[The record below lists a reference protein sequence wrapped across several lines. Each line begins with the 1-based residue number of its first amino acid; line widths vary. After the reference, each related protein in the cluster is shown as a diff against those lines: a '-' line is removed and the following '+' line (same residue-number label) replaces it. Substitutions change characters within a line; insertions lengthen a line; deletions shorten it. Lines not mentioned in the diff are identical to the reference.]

1 MKKSYTVLLLAML
14 LTGCAAVNHNTVVE
28 EITES
33 SVIQTYEETSRKTKE
48 TAEPAPEETEDFSV
62 EAEPETEKPS
72 ETETETE
79 KTEAEETIEETEALS
94 ETTTEPVVVQPTT
107 ALLQTESE
115 TVPTEIVP
123 ETTPLQIT
131 EAGPVAPSEEV
142 VLSSKQK
149 VTLPDGYNQSDPHN
163 YYIYADA
170 ATFYEGD
177 VGTRYCLALDTFDK
191 FSGERFKDY
200 QNGDLTRVPYYSCGG
215 ISTSAQS
222 GSTKFYDYDITTLT
236 HGWNLLHLEAD
247 NSDGNAL
254 KDSYDLW
261 YYLPYE
267 GGAISADIGVNLEVF
282 DWQNKEREYHGV
294 GEMLWDDDLYTIAA
308 YRAYEEENSPTTSH
322 DKKLT
327 TGENICNAATSAMSY
342 FNELSLY
349 CSAGHR
355 ITLLKEQYVYGAI
368 ARYKDTTVFV
378 YETADWHA
386 RLDNEVANIRATYG
400 DMFDVKE

>member
-1 MKKSYTVLLLAML
+1 MKKQLAALLSVTV
-14 LTGCAAVNHNTVVE
+14 LTGCAMNQTTTIE

-33 SVIQTYEETSRKTKE
+33 SVIQTYEKKEKE
-48 TAEPAPEETEDFSV
+48 TVKEEATEPAPAETEDFS
-62 EAEPETEKPS
+62 AEEDTTIPETAKETTEAVTEEPTTVEITTETVPETTTEAPTETEALSS
-72 ETETETE
+72 ETETET
-79 KTEAEETIEETEALS
+79 
-94 ETTTEPVVVQPTT
+94 
-107 ALLQTESE
+107 
-115 TVPTEIVP
+115 VP

-131 EAGPVAPSEEV
+131 EAVPVAPTEEV

-149 VTLPDGYNQSDPHN
+149 ITLPNGYNQSDPHN

-170 ATFYEGD
+170 SIFYEGD
-177 VGTRYCLALDTFDK
+177 VGTRYSLALDTFDK

-200 QNGDLTRVPYYSCGG
+200 KNGDLTRVPYYECGA
-215 ISTSAQS
+215 IYTSAQS

-236 HGWNLLHLEAD
+236 HGWNYLHLEAD

-254 KDSYDLW
+254 KESYDLW

-267 GGAISADIGVNLEVF
+267 GGAVSSDIGVNLEVF
-282 DWQNKEREYHGV
+282 DWQNKERVYHGV

-308 YRAYEEENSPTTSH
+308 YRAYEEENSQTVSH
-322 DKKLT
+322 DNKLT
-327 TGENICNAATSAMSY
+327 TGENISNSATSAMSY

-386 RLDNEVANIRATYG
+386 RLDNKVADIRATYG